1 MRFSCVLLNLISFDI
16 SLVQLVSESQMGILS
31 FDVKY
36 SVQRQQIGMKEESNL
51 NSFLKNMPSSLNWV
65 RIAFYKNVLR

>member
-51 NSFLKNMPSSLNWV
+51 NSFLKKMPSSLNWV